1 MRIVF
6 GLLSTLLLASWANAQ
21 IIYPS
26 GIKINSGT
34 LSSTDLSVL
43 RVQDQSGQVRDAKKY
58 IYFTPNKAAVS
69 VDFTFT
75 ASPQTLKS
83 IALSSNYRGPT
94 LKAGEWAYS
103 LYNVN
108 TKAYDKIANNS
119 AAKSWTWTSLK
130 GTAAVNAS
138 NYISSSGAI
147 VLRYTSVKTS
157 DGSALDYLA
166 LTLAGGGTTP
176 QPSPSPTIAPSPS
189 PTIAPSPSP
198 TVVPSPSPTVVPTP
212 KPTVVP
218 SPSPTVVPSPSP
230 TVVPSPTPAPTTA
243 PTRAFNGVR
252 PYGPSAPWNIPV
264 ANLPVHPESKKYAD
278 ALWADFLVGNIPEL
292 NFRKYTYAVYDA
304 TKATDMYVIKDRN
317 NWGNLNGKTIPF
329 NPGWLP
335 NAGTDAQAV
344 ILDAA
349 SGKEWN
355 LWDMAIDTSAKQI
368 TISNGNLCPGDYL
381 TNNWDNKATKCTGSR
396 GVGINYLAML
406 VRPWEIEK
414 GVIEHALS
422 MPIIGTSGQSYVAPA
437 TKLEHP
443 GKVGAIPEGM
453 RFALNVTYAEIDT
466 YLNSLGNI
474 SAAKKRALRI
484 IFVALKDYGWFITD
498 TAGGHALQFEAPESA
513 QADWERI
520 GVLPGQSVGGVEHP
534 RYSLQKFITKDRIIT
549 IIPSDQY
556 PK

>member
-1 MRIVF
+1 MRIILS
-6 GLLSTLLLASWANAQ
+6 LLGTLLWASWANAQ

-26 GIKINSGT
+26 GIKINSGS

-43 RVQDQSGQVRDAKKY
+43 RVQDQSGQTRDAKKY
-58 IYFTPNKAAVS
+58 IYFTPNKTAIS

-75 ASPQTLKS
+75 ASAQALKS
-83 IALSSNYRGPT
+83 IALSSNYRGPA
-94 LKAGEWAYS
+94 LSAGEWAYS
-103 LYNVN
+103 LYNVR
-108 TKAYDKIANNS
+108 TKAFDKIANNS

-130 GTAAVNAS
+130 GTAAVSAS
-138 NYISSSGAI
+138 DYISSSGAI

-166 LTLAGGGTTP
+166 LTLTGGTTP
-176 QPSPSPTIAPSPS
+176 QPSPSPTV
-189 PTIAPSPSP
+189 TPSPSP
-198 TVVPSPSPTVVPTP
+198 TVTPKPTVTPSPSPTVTP
-212 KPTVVP
+212 KPTVTP
-218 SPSPTVVPSPSP
+218 SPSPTVTPQPTVSPSP
-230 TVVPSPTPAPTTA
+230 TVAPSPSPSPSPTTA

-252 PYGPSAPWNIPV
+252 PYGANAPWNIPV
-264 ANLPVHPESKKYAD
+264 AGLPVHPESAKYSA
-278 ALWADFLVGNIPEL
+278 ALWNDFAGAIPEL
-292 NFRKYTYAVYDA
+292 NFRKYTYAVYNA
-304 TKATDMYVIKDRN
+304 EKATDQYVIKDRN

-329 NPGWLP
+329 NPAWQA
-335 NAGTDAQAV
+335 NAGTDAQAI

-406 VRPWEIEK
+406 VRPWEIEQGK
-414 GVIEHALS
+414 IEHALS
-422 MPIIGTSGQSYVAPA
+422 MPIVGTSGDFYVAPA

-453 RFALNVTYAEIDT
+453 RFALNVSYAEIDT
-466 YLNSLGNI
+466 YVNSLTALT
-474 SAAKKRALRI
+474 AAKKKAIRTIL
-484 IFVALKDYGWFITD
+484 VALKEYGWFITD
-498 TAGGHALQFEAPESA
+498 TSGGAHLQFEAPESA
-513 QADWERI
+513 QADWERL
-520 GVLPGQSVGGVEHP
+520 GVLPGQSIGGVEHP
-534 RYSLQKFITKDRIIT
+534 RFTLRQFMTKERIIT
-549 IIPSDQY
+549 IVPSDQY